1 MVSYTINW
9 CGLKHT
15 HNNKP
20 CEDAVSISN
29 DGRVFCLADGVSSC
43 PNGRQGA
50 EAYTSSVQDWL
61 AKSEVQSGFTKL
73 AAAEIRTFVA
83 DKITGIGERL
93 CEKFHS
99 NDPGDFAATLLCAV
113 ELSET
118 TMCLIHCGDGM
129 IFALPSGEGARP
141 VILSMP
147 DNSPNGAVFE
157 AGCPE
162 QRKRMRILRVYKED
176 YAQILLGTDGF
187 TDAYFRYPAFS
198 RMDLLERL
206 FSTQTQADF
215 ISMAKEQHQ
224 EVADDIS
231 CIRIWTTGS
240 PRATMSAEPD
250 VMDEETAADRA
261 ERCPEPIQPQEAPQ
275 SVRLRTAP
283 EAPGPAIP
291 PSPMGDA
298 PVRRHSKSGA
308 AKKSAA
314 ARRAR
319 KNLLY
324 RLMAAAAVLAVFG
337 MTVAFI
343 ATTLVRLHRLETA
356 TRAQAEIISNLDLSG
371 AQRDRNGVPSVVFH
385 TIMPTP

>member
-50 EAYTSSVQDWL
+50 EAYTSSVRDWL
-61 AKSEVQSGFTKL
+61 AKSEVQSGFAKL

-231 CIRIWTTGS
+231 CIRIWTTGG

-250 VMDEETAADRA
+250 VMDEETAVDRT
-261 ERCPEPIQPQEAPQ
+261 ERCPEPVQPQEASQ

-283 EAPGPAIP
+283 NAPGPAIP

-324 RLMAAAAVLAVFG
+324 RIMAAAAVLAVFG
-337 MTVAFI
+337 MTFAFI

-356 TRAQAEIISNLDLSG
+356 TRTQADIISNLELPVV
-371 AQRDRNGVPSVVFH
+371 QRDLDEVSSVIFH
-385 TIMPTP
+385 ASMPTP

>member
-20 CEDAVSISN
+20 CEDAVSISDN
-29 DGRVFCLADGVSSC
+29 GRVFCLADGVSSC

-50 EAYTSSVQDWL
+50 EAYTSSVRDWL
-61 AKSEVQSGFTKL
+61 AKSEVQSGFAKL

-113 ELSET
+113 ELNERT
-118 TMCLIHCGDGM
+118 LCLIHCGDGM
-129 IFALPSGEGARP
+129 IFALPNGEGARP

-147 DNSPNGAVFE
+147 DNAPNGAVYQ
-157 AGCPE
+157 AGHPD
-162 QRKRMRILRVYKED
+162 QRKRMRVLRVHKED

-187 TDAYFRYPAFS
+187 TDAYFRYPVFS
-198 RMDLLERL
+198 RMDLLEQL
-206 FSTQTQADF
+206 FSTKTEAAF
-215 ISMAKEQHQ
+215 VSMAKEQHQ
-224 EVADDIS
+224 KVADDIS
-231 CIRIWTTGS
+231 CIRIWTTGG

-261 ERCPEPIQPQEAPQ
+261 ERCPEPARHQEASQPVQ
-275 SVRLRTAP
+275 LRTAP
-283 EAPGPAIP
+283 NAPGLAIP
-291 PSPMGDA
+291 PPPMGDA
-298 PVRRHSKSGA
+298 PARRHSKSGA
-308 AKKSAA
+308 ANRSAA

-337 MTVAFI
+337 MTFAFI

-356 TRAQAEIISNLDLSG
+356 TRTQADIISNLELPVV
-371 AQRDRNGVPSVVFH
+371 QRDLDEVSSVVFH
-385 TIMPTP
+385 ASMPTP

>member
-20 CEDAVSISN
+20 CEDAVSISDN
-29 DGRVFCLADGVSSC
+29 GRVFCLADGVSSC

-50 EAYTSSVQDWL
+50 EAYTSSVRDWL
-61 AKSEVQSGFTKL
+61 AKSEVQNGFAKL

-129 IFALPSGEGARP
+129 IFALPNGEGARP

-147 DNSPNGAVFE
+147 DNDPNNAVFE
-157 AGCPE
+157 AGHPE
-162 QRKRMRILRVYKED
+162 QRKRMRILRVCKED

-187 TDAYFRYPAFS
+187 TDAYFRYPVLS
-198 RMDLLERL
+198 RMDLLEQL
-206 FSTQTQADF
+206 FSTQTEAEF
-215 ISMAKEQHQ
+215 VSMAKAQHQ
-224 EVADDIS
+224 DIADDIS
-231 CIRIWTTGS
+231 CIRIWTTGG
-240 PRATMSAEPD
+240 PRATISAEPD
-250 VMDEETAADRA
+250 VMDEETAADWA
-261 ERCPEPIQPQEAPQ
+261 ERCPEPVQPQEASQPVQ
-275 SVRLRTAP
+275 LRTAP
-283 EAPGPAIP
+283 NAPGPAISP
-291 PSPMGDA
+291 PPMRDA
-298 PVRRHSKSGA
+298 PVRRHSKSGT
-308 AKKSAA
+308 AKRSAA

-319 KNLLY
+319 KDLLY

-356 TRAQAEIISNLDLSG
+356 TRTQAEIISNLDLSG

>member
-9 CGLKHT
+9 CGRGHI

-20 CEDAVSISN
+20 CEDAVSISEN
-29 DGRVFCLADGVSSC
+29 GRVFCLADGVSNCS
-43 PNGRQGA
+43 NGKIGA
-50 EAYTSSVQDWL
+50 EAYTSSFQAWL
-61 AKSEVQSGFTKL
+61 AKSEVQSRFVEL
-73 AAAEIRTFVA
+73 SASEIRKHVA
-83 DKITGIGERL
+83 NKISGIRQRL
-93 CEKFHS
+93 CEEFHS
-99 NDPGDFAATLLCAV
+99 DNPGDFAATLLCAV
-113 ELSET
+113 ELNERT
-118 TMCLIHCGDGM
+118 LCLIHCGDGM
-129 IFALPSGEGARP
+129 IFALPNGEGARP

-147 DNSPNGAVFE
+147 DNAPNGAVYQ
-157 AGCPE
+157 AGHPD
-162 QRKRMRILRVYKED
+162 QRKRMRVLRVHKED

-187 TDAYFRYPAFS
+187 TDAYFRYPVFS

-206 FSTQTQADF
+206 FSTQTEADF

-231 CIRIWTTGS
+231 CIRIWTTGG

-250 VMDEETAADRA
+250 VMDEETAVDRT

-275 SVRLRTAP
+275 PVRLRTAP

-291 PSPMGDA
+291 PPPMGDA
-298 PVRRHSKSGA
+298 PARRHSKSGA
-308 AKKSAA
+308 AKQSAA
-314 ARRAR
+314 GRRAR

-356 TRAQAEIISNLDLSG
+356 TRTQAEIISNLDLSG